1 MVTGEAVPKTVFKYV
16 PLNAVSITDPKQLQE
31 VHT

>member
-16 PLNAVSITDPKQLQE
+16 SLNAVCITDPKQWQE

>member
-16 PLNAVSITDPKQLQE
+16 SLNVVGINDPKQLQE